1 VLSDLQIALGAT
13 AVLAGV
19 TGAWSPCGFSMVD
32 TLAGPARERGRRLLL
47 PACAAFTLGALA
59 GGTALFVGLA
69 VLGAG
74 LGLGGET
81 STEAAALVAAAG
93 ALAELAGARIRPQIR
108 RQVPEPWRRRL
119 PLPLASALYGI
130 LLGLGFTT
138 FVLTLAVVALAVAC
152 VASGQPALGA
162 IVGLGFGLGR
172 ALPVVALAPITDRPL
187 GLFMLRLMA
196 ERPASLRLLR
206 ALDGVALIA
215 CALLLAPGVAGAA
228 TRLTAGADPTAAAGA
243 LAWQPPS
250 GPGVLRRAN
259 GLSVALPGN
268 DPALGAGYV
277 AWHVGD
283 EVTVAK
289 RTTLAPVLSR
299 KVARVSELAVSSHWL
314 VWRARRP
321 SGDAIGAVK
330 LADPRS
336 VRRVAAARA
345 PGQLGR
351 PDLDGD
357 RLVFHVAGPGGSA
370 IREVNLRTGRRRTRA
385 RARRAQLL
393 GPSLLGRALL
403 FVRLDRCR
411 QRLILRRRGRTR
423 VLLRRGPLAGSDV
436 GFDPGHTSQGGMHP
450 CPLLRGSR
458 LMLWSTALSSR
469 FAYVTAL
476 APRAAG
482 ARAAILRTRR
492 RAPRR

>member
-1 VLSDLQIALGAT
+1 MLSDLQIALGAT

-47 PACAAFTLGALA
+47 PACAAFTIGALA
-59 GGTALFVGLA
+59 GGTALFGSLA
-69 VLGAG
+69 VLGAQ
-74 LGLGGET
+74 LGLGDET
-81 STEAAALVAAAG
+81 STGAAALVAAAA

-108 RQVPEPWRRRL
+108 RQVPEPWRRQL
-119 PLPLASALYGI
+119 PLPLASALYGV
-130 LLGLGFTT
+130 LLGLGFAT

-152 VASGQPALGA
+152 LASGDPALGA
-162 IVGLGFGLGR
+162 VVGLGFGLGR
-172 ALPVVALAPITDRPL
+172 ALPVVALAPITERPL
-187 GLFMLRLMA
+187 GLFVLRLMT

-206 ALDGVALIA
+206 ALDGVALVA
-215 CALLLAPGVAGAA
+215 CALLLAPGVAGA
-228 TRLTAGADPTAAAGA
+228 TVRLVDAGADPSAASGA

-250 GPGVLRRAN
+250 GPGVLRGADGTR
-259 GLSVALPGN
+259 VPLPGK
-268 DPALGAGYV
+268 DPALGAGYI

-283 EVTVAK
+283 EVTVA
-289 RTTLAPVLSR
+289 RQRTLAPVLSR
-299 KVARVSELAVSSHWL
+299 NVARVSKLAVSSRWL

-330 LADPRS
+330 LDDPSS
-336 VRRVAAARA
+336 VRRVAAVRA
-345 PGQLGR
+345 PGELGR

-357 RLVFHVAGPGGSA
+357 RLVFHVAGAGGSA

-385 RARRAQLL
+385 RAFGAQLL

-403 FVRLDRCR
+403 YVRVDRCG

-423 VLLRRGPLAGSDV
+423 VLLRRGPLAGSDI
-436 GFDPGHTSQGGMHP
+436 GFEPGHTSQGGMHP
-450 CPLLRGSR
+450 CPVLRGSR
-458 LMLWSTALSSR
+458 VMLWSTALSSR

-476 APRAAG
+476 VPAAAG

-492 RAPRR
+492 ARSR